1 MHTCEGRR
9 SSWASTR
16 IEVSGLGYA
25 VGGVEILKCVD
36 AGMPGGE
43 ITAVV
48 GPSGAGKST
57 LLRAINRL
65 IEPSSG
71 EVYLDGVP
79 TSGLDPLQ
87 VRRRVG
93 MVFQIP
99 VLFGGSVE
107 EAVLYGARLSGK
119 DADPGRLLEMVG
131 LDVSLAGRDP
141 QALSVGQ
148 QQRVTMAR
156 ALALEPEALLLDEP
170 TSALDQAARR
180 RIEELV
186 RDLNTRLGLTMVFV
200 SHDLAQVERAADRVV
215 AYWRRKGA
223 WGRGIGTISSPVRE
237 SGRGDSSR
245 GGSSMEGLQTVGS
258 ALLTLGL
265 VTVAV
270 ALSFYERLGLEKDIG
285 VAVVRSFVQL
295 AAIGY
300 VIDFIFGLDSLEVVV
315 LLLAGMVLFAAWT
328 SARRARDV
336 PRAFLVAAVA
346 VGVAAVATLGLLL
359 TLRIVPATA
368 RYLIPLGGMVI
379 GNSMNAASLT
389 MTRIRDDVAE
399 QRPKV
404 EAALAL
410 GATSRQAVAPILR
423 TALQSAP
430 IPLIDATKTTG
441 IIFLPGAMVGMIIAG
456 ADPLEAVRLQII
468 VLYMLLGSVSIAAIL
483 VGTLSY
489 RSFFTP
495 RNQLQTSPPEH

>member
-1 MHTCEGRR
+1 
-9 SSWASTR
+9 
-16 IEVSGLGYA
+16 
-25 VGGVEILKCVD
+25 
-36 AGMPGGE
+36 
-43 ITAVV
+43 
-48 GPSGAGKST
+48 
-57 LLRAINRL
+57 
-65 IEPSSG
+65 
-71 EVYLDGVP
+71 
-79 TSGLDPLQ
+79 
-87 VRRRVG
+87 
-93 MVFQIP
+93 
-99 VLFGGSVE
+99 
-107 EAVLYGARLSGK
+107 
-119 DADPGRLLEMVG
+119 
-131 LDVSLAGRDP
+131 
-141 QALSVGQ
+141 
-148 QQRVTMAR
+148 
-156 ALALEPEALLLDEP
+156 
-170 TSALDQAARR
+170 
-180 RIEELV
+180 
-186 RDLNTRLGLTMVFV
+186 
-200 SHDLAQVERAADRVV
+200 
-215 AYWRRKGA
+215 
-223 WGRGIGTISSPVRE
+223 
-237 SGRGDSSR
+237 
-245 GGSSMEGLQTVGS
+245 MEGLQTVGS

-265 VTVAV
+265 VAVAV

-328 SARRARDV
+328 SARRAGDV
-336 PRAFLVAAVA
+336 PRAFLVTAVA

-389 MTRIRDDVAE
+389 MTCIRDDVAE

-423 TALQSAP
+423 TALPSAL

-456 ADPLEAVRLQII
+456 ADPLEAVRLQIV

-495 RNQLQTSPPEH
+495 RHQLQTSPPEH